1 MADEPVAMPPVADNI
16 TFENTYLQKPED
28 YGEVR
33 SRRAT
38 RTPAEIDPPAPPP
51 PLAPPSRSLPN
62 LERAG
67 D

>member
-38 RTPAEIDPPAPPP
+38 RTLARDRPPRAPAPARPR
-51 PLAPPSRSLPN
+51 ARSLPN